1 MLLAKV
7 LDECEDEMVCDLAE
21 TYHIANYTECSPILV
36 GTLVFGLSEDS
47 RVKKKLTGR
56 KITLDQW
63 LLARIADELRFQ
75 SWAMTKDGKH
85 NRNRPKS
92 VLEQLL
98 GTDKK
103 KEQYATFDTMEE
115 FERMWTEI

>member
-21 TYHIANYTECSPILV
+21 TYHITNYTECSPILV

-115 FERMWTEI
+115 FERMWNEI